1 MFLRKELSKT
11 SNISDL
17 IYKLSQKITI
27 YITKICKFRIFTNK
41 IDVNYLRNR
50 EIKGSMVK
58 VLPGGVD
65 NINLI
70 PNKKYDA
77 CFIGRIHPQ
86 KGIPVLLKIWKKF
99 IQKNPQAILAFICS
113 GNKEEIVSLK
123 NQIKKLGLQSNIKFF
138 GFLDNQDKLQVL
150 ANSKMFLFPSSYES
164 FGITV
169 LEALSLKIPVVSF
182 DLDAV
187 KKSARHSIKYC
198 LFLSFNVA
206 RSFFSGN
213 MNVLFGSI
221 KALIRYLRDFRNT
234 DLCNEFLG
242 YLEQFEKYPKM
253 RMNVF
258 VKLEK
263 KNTKIN
269 IYDPTYTL
277 ENEFTTLLPYLV
289 KSKIEFGLH
298 SSAVTYQNQEL
309 IREQKIELEGKIGKK
324 ITSNRTHWLKFS
336 WHNSWDIL
344 DTNDFICDETLMFND
359 RPGFRNSAS
368 LKWNPWSQKE
378 SKTLNILAIPS
389 ILMDSHLYLYG
400 RYDDKKRKEV
410 IKRYFEINSKYGGNA
425 SVVWHPHTLSLAY
438 GWNSGFNEV
447 LKNLG
452 NIKQ

>member
-1 MFLRKELSKT
+1 MENTSKVKNIFVILNSSTNKIGMSGSDKIYIKLGEELLKNGVKYHFLTNPDGFKMISNSSSKKFDFKLINKISTDSRHFFKGYFLRITFSYKILFLKIPKNSVLIASSDFLTDTIPLFILFLKYGRQNLYFTSMFLRKELSKT

-50 EIKGSMVK
+50 GIKGSMVK

-187 KKSARHSIKYC
+187 KINFKEGVLISKNEKE
-198 LFLSFNVA
+198 FLTNIEKLNSD
-206 RSFFSGN
+206 SG
-213 MNVLFGSI
+213 
-221 KALIRYLRDFRNT
+221 LRDSLGN
-234 DLCNEFLG
+234 LG
-242 YLEQFEKYPKM
+242 Y
-253 RMNVF
+253 
-258 VKLEK
+258 KLSL
-263 KNTKIN
+263 N
-269 IYDPTYTL
+269 
-277 ENEFTTLLPYLV
+277 FTW
-289 KSKIEFGLH
+289 
-298 SSAVTYQNQEL
+298 
-309 IREQKIELEGKIGKK
+309 KK
-324 ITSNRTHWLKFS
+324 IATQFL
-336 WHNSWDIL
+336 
-344 DTNDFICDETLMFND
+344 NDL
-359 RPGFRNSAS
+359 
-368 LKWNPWSQKE
+368 
-378 SKTLNILAIPS
+378 
-389 ILMDSHLYLYG
+389 
-400 RYDDKKRKEV
+400 V
-410 IKRYFEINSKYGGNA
+410 
-425 SVVWHPHTLSLAY
+425 
-438 GWNSGFNEV
+438 
-447 LKNLG
+447 
-452 NIKQ
+452 

>member
-50 EIKGSMVK
+50 GIKGSMVK

-113 GNKEEIVSLK
+113 GNKEEVVSLK

-187 KKSARHSIKYC
+187 KINFKEGVLISKNEKE
-198 LFLSFNVA
+198 FLTNIL
-206 RSFFSGN
+206 RLSGD
-213 MNVLFGSI
+213 SE
-221 KALIRYLRDFRNT
+221 LRDS
-234 DLCNEFLG
+234 LGKLG
-242 YLEQFEKYPKM
+242 Y
-253 RMNVF
+253 
-258 VKLEK
+258 KLSL
-263 KNTKIN
+263 N
-269 IYDPTYTL
+269 
-277 ENEFTTLLPYLV
+277 F
-289 KSKIEFGLH
+289 SW
-298 SSAVTYQNQEL
+298 
-309 IREQKIELEGKIGKK
+309 KK
-324 ITSNRTHWLKFS
+324 IATQFL
-336 WHNSWDIL
+336 
-344 DTNDFICDETLMFND
+344 NDL
-359 RPGFRNSAS
+359 
-368 LKWNPWSQKE
+368 
-378 SKTLNILAIPS
+378 
-389 ILMDSHLYLYG
+389 
-400 RYDDKKRKEV
+400 V
-410 IKRYFEINSKYGGNA
+410 
-425 SVVWHPHTLSLAY
+425 
-438 GWNSGFNEV
+438 
-447 LKNLG
+447 
-452 NIKQ
+452 

>member
-1 MFLRKELSKT
+1 MTT
-11 SNISDL
+11 SLDFPEYKDVKAHLIKVATIFFESDQSAL
-17 IYKLSQKITI
+17 
-27 YITKICKFRIFTNK
+27 
-41 IDVNYLRNR
+41 
-50 EIKGSMVK
+50 E
-58 VLPGGVD
+58 VLPISQRKLKEFNRSLKLIEVKLP
-65 NINLI
+65 NWFSNNANFNSILI
-70 PNKKYDA
+70 PSELANGEVSWHDVDWWSA
-77 CFIGRIHPQ
+77 AF
-86 KGIPVLLKIWKKF
+86 VLLECWHER
-99 IQKNPQAILAFICS
+99 LW
-113 GNKEEIVSLK
+113 EEDFGPIHSYSTKLK
-123 NQIKKLGLQSNIKFF
+123 NWDKRAWDIPIVNQI
-138 GFLDNQDKLQVL
+138 
-150 ANSKMFLFPSSYES
+150 FLFLNAWNQKLLGGIVEQIPSLPSR
-164 FGITV
+164 IILT
-169 LEALSLKIPVVSF
+169 F